1 MSLESDIDALLDP
14 MITSFS
20 GSLQTDLEGEL
31 VSIYVAGDAQMV
43 AWAKQPFEG
52 PPAKAAVD
60 FAKSRGST
68 LVKDIDTVTRE
79 RLRNTIA
86 NGIRNKRGVPG
97 LARDIRKTFVDM
109 SRYRS
114 QLIAQT
120 ETANALGEAFMDRG
134 KALGITG
141 KEWVTVGDDRVSLEC
156 QDNEVAGAIP
166 IDQAFPAGPMH
177 PPQHPG
183 CRCATAPVML

>member
-14 MITSFS
+14 LIATFS
-20 GSLQTDLEGEL
+20 SSLQTDLEGEL

-60 FAKSRGST
+60 FAKKRSAT
-68 LVKDIDTVTRE
+68 LIKELDDVTRT
-79 RLRNTIA
+79 RLRNIIS
-86 NGIRNKRGVPG
+86 NGIQTKRGVPG
-97 LARDIRKTFVDM
+97 LARDIRGAFTNM

-114 QLIAQT
+114 ELIAQT
-120 ETANALGEAFMDRG
+120 ETADALGEAFMDRG

-141 KEWVTVGDDRVSLEC
+141 KEWITAGDERVSAEC
-156 QDNEVAGAIP
+156 LDNEAAGAIP

-183 CRCATAPVML
+183 

>member
-1 MSLESDIDALLDP
+1 MSLESDIDDLLAP
-14 MITSFS
+14 LIAGFS
-20 GSLQTDLEGEL
+20 GLLETELEGEL

-43 AWAKQPFEG
+43 SWAGQPFEG

-60 FAKSRGST
+60 FARDRGAT
-68 LVKDIDTVTRE
+68 LVKGIDETTRE

-86 NGIRNKRGVPG
+86 EGIANKRGVPG
-97 LARDIRKTFVDM
+97 LARDIRATFADM
-109 SRYRS
+109 TRHRS
-114 QLIAQT
+114 ILIAQT

-134 KALGITG
+134 KLLGITG
-141 KEWVTVGDDRVSLEC
+141 KEWVTAGDDRVSPEC
-156 QDNEVAGAIP
+156 LDNEGAGAIP
-166 IDQAFPAGPMH
+166 IDQSFPAGPMH